1 MSLKVYY
8 VDQSAFRVG
17 AQVEVGNADPQ
28 SATRIRRIR
37 ELQSMVPEFV
47 AGTGG
52 SKWLSALPTG
62 SRWSRALPGQKGGL
76 PNVSLPGQP
85 APAEPESSRV
95 IMFRREESFW
105 RNRSRGIP
113 PCAYCPQRVLTKLL
127 SPMVMA

>member
-1 MSLKVYY
+1 MAL
-8 VDQSAFRVG
+8 RV
-17 AQVEVGNADPQ
+17 
-28 SATRIRRIR
+28 
-37 ELQSMVPEFV
+37 V
-47 AGTGG
+47 ARTGG
-52 SKWLSALPTG
+52 SKWVQAQPAGSKRVQAPPTG
-62 SRWSRALPGQKGGL
+62 SRWGRALPGQKGGL

-105 RNRSRGIP
+105 RNKSRGIP